1 MREGFQARMSGA
13 MLKAM
18 QSNGINPNGAEMNA
32 ITAQMEPFFV
42 SEMESTVGDPK
53 ELAKVHTELKA
64 KVDAAVAVKA
74 AEKPAPVAPSVT
86 KPVILTVS
94 PIGGQVGSTVTL
106 KGTGFGS
113 LSPHG
118 VVSLGGKAPQ
128 QITGWTDTVIVFVV
142 PKDAST
148 GELVVTVN
156 GVASAGVPFT
166 VLP

>member
-1 MREGFQARMSGA
+1 MREGFQARLSGA

-42 SEMESTVGDPK
+42 SELGATVSDPK
-53 ELAKVHTELKA
+53 ELAKVQAEMKA

-74 AEKPAPVAPSVT
+74 TEKPTPVAPSVI

-94 PIGGQVGSTVTL
+94 PVGGQVGSTITL

-113 LSPHG
+113 LSPQST
-118 VVSLGGKAPQ
+118 VSLGGKTVQP
-128 QITGWTDTVIVFVV
+128 TGWTDTVVVLTV
-142 PKDAST
+142 PKESST
-148 GELVVTVN
+148 GDLAVTVN
-156 GVASAGVPFT
+156 GVASNGVPFT